1 MIRAYFQI
9 RNKDSDVEK
18 KTECMD
24 TKGSRGVLN
33 WEIGTDM
40 YTTVYKIENQW
51 EPTVEHMELYA
62 MLCDD
67 LNGKKIQ
74 KKKGYMY
81 TYGWLTAC

>member
-40 YTTVYKIENQW
+40 YTTVYKIENQ
-51 EPTVEHMELYA
+51 
-62 MLCDD
+62 
-67 LNGKKIQ
+67 
-74 KKKGYMY
+74 
-81 TYGWLTAC
+81 